1 MGQTL
6 CCICGAKNTT
16 KRVTRYNRLPDTSII
31 YKTFGVTCSE
41 CRSVSAGPLEMRMN
55 KLQILFAFARSKAE
69 KEIKA

>member
-1 MGQTL
+1 MGQTS

-16 KRVTRYNRLPDTSII
+16 KRVTRYNRLPNTSII

-55 KLQILFAFARSKAE
+55 KLQILFARSKAE